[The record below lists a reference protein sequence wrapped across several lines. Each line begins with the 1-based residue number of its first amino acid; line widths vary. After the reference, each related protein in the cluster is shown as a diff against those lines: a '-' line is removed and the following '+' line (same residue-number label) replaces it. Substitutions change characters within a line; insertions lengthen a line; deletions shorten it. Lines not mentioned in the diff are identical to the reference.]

1 MGLSI
6 HYSGKLKKAT
16 ELQSLITEVQDIAIS
31 NNWNYLVFENAF
43 ENKAFSD
50 EIDVEKLYGIMITPE
65 KSEPLCFSFLSNGR
79 MCGIIN
85 FNVLQ
90 IDKEIKEDITYSLVT
105 KTQYAGFASHKKL
118 VLVLDYVSKKYLT
131 DFECIDQGSYW
142 ETRDETLLKS
152 TFARYDMLIESFSS
166 SLEQIPSRE
175 NENIE
180 DYLLRIAE
188 STNQRIQNSE
198 EDTPILS
205 LEDENN
211 FKKLKLEME
220 HDAVFSKINSEMPPE
235 IESLFLDNILQFEEQ
250 YKNAKKISVFKKL
263 GEPVFKN
270 IEHLN
275 EVELEKE
282 LEKIYQLL
290 HDNNMDLGVLYDYE
304 NENQLIYSFIIN
316 ELFNVEVDDISISGM
331 VTNFTYEEFHPNH
344 KEDIIQYGY
353 EFWNKYL
360 NNYNQYFE
368 EYTLNYIEN
377 KEELIAFK
385 NAFKDFNIITNEII
399 SVEFNL
405 ENETATAKVQLE
417 FIGKIDNQNSITFK
431 GESKL
436 EFVLEYDYWTIIN
449 VSLI

>member
-1 MGLSI
+1 
-6 HYSGKLKKAT
+6 
-16 ELQSLITEVQDIAIS
+16 
-31 NNWNYLVFENAF
+31 
-43 ENKAFSD
+43 
-50 EIDVEKLYGIMITPE
+50 
-65 KSEPLCFSFLSNGR
+65 
-79 MCGIIN
+79 
-85 FNVLQ
+85 
-90 IDKEIKEDITYSLVT
+90 
-105 KTQYAGFASHKKL
+105 
-118 VLVLDYVSKKYLT
+118 
-131 DFECIDQGSYW
+131 
-142 ETRDETLLKS
+142 
-152 TFARYDMLIESFSS
+152 
-166 SLEQIPSRE
+166 
-175 NENIE
+175 
-180 DYLLRIAE
+180 
-188 STNQRIQNSE
+188 
-198 EDTPILS
+198 
-205 LEDENN
+205 
-211 FKKLKLEME
+211 ME

-275 EVELEKE
+275 DVELEKE

-290 HDNNMDLGVLYDYE
+290 HDNNMDLGILYDYE

-344 KEDIIQYGY
+344 KEDIIQYSC